1 MVKYLR
7 LNSDLVILLGRM
19 TVRGTE
25 GVKSL
30 IRPNIAI
37 NQSPFKVNQGKG
49 EGGEEKKSL
58 EDSISHRLSI
68 QEETP
73 SMRPEIG
80 LGKHIPIR

>member
-1 MVKYLR
+1 
-7 LNSDLVILLGRM
+7 M

-49 EGGEEKKSL
+49 EGGGEKNPWKIASAI
-58 EDSISHRLSI
+58 DYPFR
-68 QEETP
+68 
-73 SMRPEIG
+73 R
-80 LGKHIPIR
+80 KHLP